1 MEKIFIIYLL
11 IINLITLIV
20 FSLDKLKAKNNKW
33 RISESILL
41 LFSILG
47 GSSGALVA
55 MVLFKHKTNKLKFT
69 IPIPLTFIIHRI
81 LEIYIFNYL
90 K

>member
-1 MEKIFIIYLL
+1 MFIIYLL

-33 RISESILL
+33 RISENILL